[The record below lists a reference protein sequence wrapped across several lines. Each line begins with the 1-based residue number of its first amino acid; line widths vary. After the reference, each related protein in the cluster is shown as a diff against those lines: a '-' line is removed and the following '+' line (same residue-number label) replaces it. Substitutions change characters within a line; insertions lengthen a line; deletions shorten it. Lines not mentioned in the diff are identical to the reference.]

1 MKDCKNCKYFCGYDI
16 VMERQ
21 SVNIMEVMKRAPIT
35 TLPILNLMKQS
46 WKSI

>member
-1 MKDCKNCKYFCGYDI
+1 MKDCKNCKYFVVMI
-16 VMERQ
+16 IAMERQ
-21 SVNIMEVMKRAPIT
+21 SVNVMEVMKRAPIT